1 MTEQKGTDIL
11 AFRNTHQTFRFWKEE
26 NRKAMKSTRDRI
38 LQTLLKK
45 PGSTINNL
53 AEAVG
58 INPISV
64 RHHLTNLQV
73 EGLVSAEEERHGVG
87 RPRLIYSLTEHGM
100 EQFPTRY
107 LRLTSR
113 LLDQLKSS
121 LPQPMVSKLFA
132 EMATSLADDYAQQMQ
147 GLSMEERLELI
158 SDLLAEEGFTVEWE
172 KTEGQYHI
180 HEITCPYLQIG
191 QSHPEVCTV
200 DQILISKM
208 LAVPAEKVQCIL
220 DGSSHCT
227 YVVQPTATVKS

>member
-1 MTEQKGTDIL
+1 
-11 AFRNTHQTFRFWKEE
+11 
-26 NRKAMKSTRDRI
+26 MKSTRDRI
-38 LQTLLKK
+38 LHTLLKK
-45 PGSTINNL
+45 PGSTISDL

-64 RHHLTNLQV
+64 RHHLTNLQM
-73 EGLVSAEEERHGVG
+73 EGLISAAEERHGGVG
-87 RPRLIYSLTEHGM
+87 RPRLTYTLTEHGM
-100 EQFPTRY
+100 EKFPTRY

-132 EMATSLADDYAQQMQ
+132 EMATSLADEYAEQMQ

-158 SDLLAEEGFTVEWE
+158 RELLAEEGFTVEWE
-172 KTEGQYHI
+172 KIEDQYRI

-191 QSHPEVCTV
+191 QNHPEVCTV
-200 DQILISKM
+200 DQTLISKM

-220 DGSSHCT
+220 DGGAHCT
-227 YVVQPTATVKS
+227 YVVQSTETVKN